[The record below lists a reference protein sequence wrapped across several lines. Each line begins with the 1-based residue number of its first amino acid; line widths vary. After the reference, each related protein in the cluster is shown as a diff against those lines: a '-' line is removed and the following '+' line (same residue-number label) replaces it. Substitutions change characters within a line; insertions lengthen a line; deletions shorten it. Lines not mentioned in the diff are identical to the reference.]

1 MNASPKKMG
10 SAAHVA
16 DPIFFCF
23 FNPQATRPQKF
34 LFLQKIPRMKKICI
48 FCGSSMGF
56 NPIYKEKAA
65 ELGHVLA
72 DYGCELLYGGGS
84 VGLMKIIADVM
95 MKRHRKVTGTI
106 TQHLLDMRVGHP
118 EIDELIVVETMAER
132 KKILEDMADGFI
144 ALPGGIG
151 TMDEFFEA
159 YVLSQLR
166 VFDKPVALYNVNGYY
181 DGVVSFINHVAEEGF
196 MRKEHAENLI
206 VSDDPKVLLEKMEH
220 FQPAD
225 VKKWVVEIKEQVR
238 G

>member
-1 MNASPKKMG
+1 
-10 SAAHVA
+10 
-16 DPIFFCF
+16 
-23 FNPQATRPQKF
+23 
-34 LFLQKIPRMKKICI
+34 MKKICI

-72 DYGCELLYGGGS
+72 DHGCELLYGGGS

-95 MKRHRKVTGTI
+95 MERGCKVTGTI

-118 EIDELIVVETMAER
+118 EINELIVVETMADR

-166 VFDKPVALYNVNGYY
+166 VFDKPVALFNVNGFY
-181 DGVVSFINHVAEEGF
+181 DGIVSFIDHIAEEGF
-196 MRKEHAENLI
+196 MHKEHANSLI
-206 VSDDPKVLLEKMEH
+206 VSSNPEELLEKMAQ
-220 FQPAD
+220 FQPID
-225 VKKWVVEIKEQVR
+225 MKKWVVEIKEQVGGLR
-238 G
+238 

>member
-1 MNASPKKMG
+1 
-10 SAAHVA
+10 
-16 DPIFFCF
+16 
-23 FNPQATRPQKF
+23 
-34 LFLQKIPRMKKICI
+34 MKKICI

-56 NPIYKEKAA
+56 DPIYKEKAA
-65 ELGHVLA
+65 ELGQVLA
-72 DYGCELLYGGGS
+72 DNGCELLYGGGS
-84 VGLMKIIADVM
+84 VGLMKIVADVM
-95 MKRHRKVTGTI
+95 MKRHRRVIGTI

-166 VFDKPVALYNVNGYY
+166 VFDKPVALFNVNGYY
-181 DGVVSFINHVAEEGF
+181 DGIVSFINHVAEEGF

-206 VSDDPKVLLEKMEH
+206 VSDDPKVLLEKMEQ

-225 VKKWVVEIKEQVR
+225 VTKWVVEIKEQVK
-238 G
+238 

>member
-1 MNASPKKMG
+1 
-10 SAAHVA
+10 
-16 DPIFFCF
+16 
-23 FNPQATRPQKF
+23 
-34 LFLQKIPRMKKICI
+34 MKKICI

-56 NPIYKEKAA
+56 DPIYKEKAA
-65 ELGHVLA
+65 ELGRVLA
-72 DYGCELLYGGGS
+72 DHKCELLYGGGS
-84 VGLMKIIADVM
+84 VGLMKIVADVM
-95 MKRHRKVTGTI
+95 MERHCKVTGTI

-181 DGVVSFINHVAEEGF
+181 DGLVDFIGHMAKEGF

-206 VSDDPKVLLEKMEH
+206 VSNNAKDLLAKMEQ

-225 VKKWVVEIKEQVR
+225 VTKWVVEIKEQVK
-238 G
+238 

>member
-1 MNASPKKMG
+1 
-10 SAAHVA
+10 
-16 DPIFFCF
+16 
-23 FNPQATRPQKF
+23 
-34 LFLQKIPRMKKICI
+34 MKKICI

-56 NPIYKEKAA
+56 DPIYKEKAI
-65 ELGHVLA
+65 ELGQALA
-72 DYGCELLYGGGS
+72 DNGCELLFGGGS
-84 VGLMKIIADVM
+84 VGLMKVVADVM
-95 MKRHRKVTGTI
+95 MERHCKVTGTI

-166 VFDKPVALYNVNGYY
+166 VFDKPVALFNVNGYY
-181 DGVVSFINHVAEEGF
+181 DGIVDFIKHIADEGF
-196 MRKEHAENLI
+196 MRREHAENLI
-206 VSDDPKVLLEKMEH
+206 VSNDPKDLLAKMEQ

-225 VKKWVVEIKEQVR
+225 VTKWVVEIKNQVETQ
-238 G
+238 

>member
-1 MNASPKKMG
+1 
-10 SAAHVA
+10 
-16 DPIFFCF
+16 
-23 FNPQATRPQKF
+23 
-34 LFLQKIPRMKKICI
+34 MKKNCI

-56 NPIYKEKAA
+56 DPIYKEKAI
-65 ELGHVLA
+65 ELGQALA
-72 DYGCELLYGGGS
+72 DNGCELLFGGGS
-84 VGLMKIIADVM
+84 VGLMKVVADVM
-95 MKRHRKVTGTI
+95 MERHCKVTGTI

-166 VFDKPVALYNVNGYY
+166 VFDKPVALFNVNGYY
-181 DGVVSFINHVAEEGF
+181 DGIVDFIKHIADEGF
-196 MRKEHAENLI
+196 MRREHAENLI
-206 VSDDPKVLLEKMEH
+206 VSNDPKDLLAKMEQ

-225 VKKWVVEIKEQVR
+225 VTKWVVEIKNQVETQ
-238 G
+238 

>member
-1 MNASPKKMG
+1 
-10 SAAHVA
+10 
-16 DPIFFCF
+16 
-23 FNPQATRPQKF
+23 
-34 LFLQKIPRMKKICI
+34 MKKICI

-56 NPIYKEKAA
+56 DPIYKEKAA
-65 ELGHVLA
+65 ELGQVLA
-72 DYGCELLYGGGS
+72 DNGCELLYGGGS
-84 VGLMKIIADVM
+84 VGLMKIVADVM

-166 VFDKPVALYNVNGYY
+166 VFDKPVALFNVNGYY
-181 DGVVSFINHVAEEGF
+181 DGIVSFINHVAEEGF

-206 VSDDPKVLLEKMEH
+206 VSDDPKFLLEKMEQ

-225 VKKWVVEIKEQVR
+225 VTKWVVEIKEQVKS
-238 G
+238 